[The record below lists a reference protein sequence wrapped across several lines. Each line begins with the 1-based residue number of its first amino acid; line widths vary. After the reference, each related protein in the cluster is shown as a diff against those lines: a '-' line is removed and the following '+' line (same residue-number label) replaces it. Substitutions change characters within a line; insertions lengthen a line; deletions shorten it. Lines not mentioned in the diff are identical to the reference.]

1 MMGYPTTFIHPIAC
15 STASTTPSPPQFPHV
30 EFTIATHIVACKD
43 LDRFAGFQECKN
55 PMLIVACKNPK
66 LVPGFN
72 KQRGLQPVDQKK
84 TENQPNRRGHA
95 PSNNCEDA
103 NWNKSATNWVDW
115 WLIKAVEVIPLKT
128 YYAILYP
135 FSIFWVWDT
144 KKKTKENGF
153 WKILENFRLFSVR
166 LNATN
171 LYIRKFHGWWNA
183 TTIQSTIVSLAQK

>member
-144 KKKTKENGF
+144 KKKQRKMVSEKSWRIFGCFPCDSTQQIFTSESFMGGEM
-153 WKILENFRLFSVR
+153 LLLFSPP
-166 LNATN
+166 
-171 LYIRKFHGWWNA
+171 
-183 TTIQSTIVSLAQK
+183 

>member
-84 TENQPNRRGHA
+84 KLKISQIGEVTLHQTIAKMQIETNPQPTE
-95 PSNNCEDA
+95 
-103 NWNKSATNWVDW
+103 
-115 WLIKAVEVIPLKT
+115 LIGGWSKRLRSFLWKHIT
-128 YYAILYP
+128 QFYTP
-135 FSIFWVWDT
+135 FHFLGLRHQ
-144 KKKTKENGF
+144 KKTKENGF
-153 WKILENFRLFSVR
+153 WKFSVVFR
-166 LNATN
+166 ATQRN
-171 LYIRKFHGWWNA
+171 KYLHPK
-183 TTIQSTIVSLAQK
+183 VSWVVKCY